1 MKKLLIILL
10 VAGTT
15 LLAGW
20 SMIAPG
26 KSTPPAY
33 QAEMASGPDLLRQYL
48 SVIEGTWVN
57 EGYFLGVEDGEI
69 LTEREADLMIEIDPS
84 KTLGGQ
90 ALIVVSEYCRPE
102 LVQYLHFELV
112 FDHLELV
119 GASTDGCFFD
129 MPKIDYME
137 IRFEVEGNDTI
148 VIYEAQEMEYEFQQS
163 ERMRRAT
170 HQLATPKAWSC
181 GLQAY
186 LQAIFEQDQF
196 ELYTADGT
204 LMSPEE
210 AFGLTAFRDDLE
222 YLSAFS
228 YFWPGYEEMC
238 IRADM
243 EVVMIGGS
251 YPGADLQIYA
261 IEWDVDEIRLF
272 ETNLGSESDD
282 AAFPVEKGTLAFR
295 IVPFQVYGAPD
306 L

>member
-1 MKKLLIILL
+1 MKKTLLIFLL
-10 VAGTT
+10 AIAT
-15 LLAGW
+15 LLIGW
-20 SMIAPG
+20 GMIRPE
-26 KSTPPAY
+26 KVLPPPEVEIIP
-33 QAEMASGPDLLRQYL
+33 QGPDLLRQYL
-48 SVIEGTWVN
+48 SVLEGTWIN
-57 EGYFLGVEDGEI
+57 EGYYLGVEKDEI
-69 LTEREADLMIEIDPS
+69 LIEREADVMIEIDPS

-129 MPKIDYME
+129 MPRIDYME

-148 VIYEAQEMEYEFQQS
+148 LIYEAQEMEYEFQQT

-170 HQLATPKAWSC
+170 RQLSTPEAWSC

-186 LQAIFEQDQF
+186 LHAIFEQGQF
-196 ELYTADGT
+196 ELYSAEGT
-204 LMSPEE
+204 LISPEE

-238 IRADM
+238 VRADM

-251 YPGADLQIYA
+251 HPGADLQIYA
-261 IEWDVDEIRLF
+261 IEWDVDEIRLY

-282 AAFPVEKGTLAFR
+282 AAYPLEKGKLAFT
-295 IVPFQVYGAPD
+295 IVPFQIYDSPD

>member
-1 MKKLLIILL
+1 MKKSLLILL
-10 VAGTT
+10 VAAAT

-20 SMIAPG
+20 SIMSPKEPHAV
-26 KSTPPAY
+26 
-33 QAEMASGPDLLRQYL
+33 AEQPLDIEGPDLLRQYL
-48 SVIEGTWVN
+48 SVIEGSWIN

-112 FDHLELV
+112 FDHLEFV

-129 MPKIDYME
+129 MPRIDYME

-148 VIYEAQEMEYEFQQS
+148 LIYEAQEMEYEFQQT

-170 HQLATPKAWSC
+170 HQLSSPEAWSC
-181 GLQAY
+181 GLQEY
-186 LQAIFEQDQF
+186 LHAIFEQGQF
-196 ELYTADGT
+196 ELYSAEGR
-204 LMSPEE
+204 LISPEE

-238 IRADM
+238 VRADM
-243 EVVMIGGS
+243 EVVLIGGS

-261 IEWDVDEIRLF
+261 IEWDVDEIRLY
-272 ETNLGSESDD
+272 ETNLGSESEDS
-282 AAFPVEKGTLAFR
+282 AFPVKKGPLAFT
-295 IVPFQVYGAPD
+295 IVPFQVQDAPD
-306 L
+306 F